1 MYFVGIDIS
10 KFKHDCFIATETGHV
25 IKDSFSFNNNQEGFN
40 HFLKILLSLD
50 QSQEIRIG
58 LEATGHYG
66 INLKLFLHEH
76 NFTFIEFN
84 PVLSERYRQVSS
96 LRKTKNDKIDAR
108 LISKM
113 LLSYDY
119 KTNSSISYH
128 ILKLKSLTRF
138 RKRLVKNRTVFK
150 ERLINILDIAFPEYS
165 KYFTQIWGKVSFYI
179 LKNYPTAK
187 DIANIDIDVVA
198 PIIYKLSKG
207 HYSMIKLM
215 KLIET
220 AKISIGFQNSY
231 HILELQLTIN
241 MIEQLDTSIEQIENE
256 IIQIM
261 SLYDFK
267 TATIPGIGIISAA
280 SIVSEFEDFT
290 KFQNSSQMLSFAGL
304 EPSTYQ
310 SGTQQTF
317 GHMVKR
323 GSSYLRETLMN
334 VVPYVMTYNS
344 TFYEYYRKKKN
355 EGKHHRVVLT
365 HLVKKL
371 IRVIYHLETKN
382 ISFDSSKIK

>member
-1 MYFVGIDIS
+1 MYLIGIDIS

-84 PVLSERYRQVSS
+84 PILSERYRQVSS

-150 ERLINILDIAFPEYS
+150 ERLINILDVAFPEYS

-231 HILELQLTIN
+231 HILELQLTIK
-241 MIEQLDTSIEQIENE
+241 MIEHLDTSIEQIENE

>member
-1 MYFVGIDIS
+1 MYLIGIDIS
-10 KFKHDCFIATETGHV
+10 KFKHDCFIATETGLV
-25 IKDSFSFNNNQEGFN
+25 IKDSFSFDNNQEGFKK
-40 HFLKILLSLD
+40 FLNVLLSLD
-50 QSQEIRIG
+50 QTQEIRIG

-66 INLKLFLHEH
+66 TNLKLFLHEN
-76 NFTFIEFN
+76 NFSFIEFN

-96 LRKTKNDKIDAR
+96 LRKTKNDKIDAK

-165 KYFTQIWGKVSFYI
+165 KHFTQVWGKVSFYI

-187 DIANIDIDVVA
+187 DIANINVEEVMTTIHS
-198 PIIYKLSKG
+198 LSKG

-215 KLIET
+215 KLIEA
-220 AKISIGFQNSY
+220 AKTSIGFKND
-231 HILELQLTIN
+231 HHVLELQLTIN
-241 MIEQLDTSIEQIENE
+241 MIEQLDSSIDKIENE
-256 IIQIM
+256 IIEIM
-261 SLYDFK
+261 NQYNFK

-280 SIVSEFEDFT
+280 SIVSEFEDFS
-290 KFQNSSQMLSFAGL
+290 KFQNPNQLLSFAGL
-304 EPSTYQ
+304 EPAIYQ
-310 SGTQQTF
+310 SGTQQTY

-323 GSSYLRETLMN
+323 GSSYLRETIMN
-334 VVPYVMTYNS
+334 IIPYVMAYNS
-344 TFYEYYRKKKN
+344 VFYEYYRKKKN
-355 EGKHHRVVLT
+355 EGKHHRVALT
-365 HLVKKL
+365 HLAKKL
-371 IRVIYHLETKN
+371 IRIIYHLETNN

>member
-1 MYFVGIDIS
+1 MYLIGIDIS
-10 KFKHDCFIATETGHV
+10 KFKHDCFIATETGLV
-25 IKDSFSFNNNQEGFN
+25 IKDSFSFDNNQEGFKK
-40 HFLKILLSLD
+40 FLNVLLSLD
-50 QSQEIRIG
+50 QTQEIRIG

-66 INLKLFLHEH
+66 TNLKLFLHEN
-76 NFTFIEFN
+76 NFSFIEFN

-96 LRKTKNDKIDAR
+96 LRKTKNDKIDAK

-150 ERLINILDIAFPEYS
+150 ERLINILDITFPEYS
-165 KYFTQIWGKVSFYI
+165 KHFTQVWGKVSFYI

-187 DIANIDIDVVA
+187 DIANINVEEVMTTIHS
-198 PIIYKLSKG
+198 LSKG

-220 AKISIGFQNSY
+220 AKTSIGFKNDY
-231 HILELQLTIN
+231 PVLELQLTIN
-241 MIEQLDTSIEQIENE
+241 MIEQLDSSIDKIENE
-256 IIQIM
+256 IIEIM
-261 SLYDFK
+261 NQYNFK

-280 SIVSEFEDFT
+280 SIVSEYEDFS
-290 KFQNSSQMLSFAGL
+290 KFQNPNQLLSFAGL
-304 EPSTYQ
+304 EPAIYQ
-310 SGTQQTF
+310 SGTQQTY

-323 GSSYLRETLMN
+323 GSSYLRETIMN
-334 VVPYVMTYNS
+334 IIPYVMAYNS
-344 TFYEYYRKKKN
+344 VFYEYYRKKKS
-355 EGKHHRVVLT
+355 EGKHHRVALT
-365 HLVKKL
+365 HLAKKL
-371 IRVIYHLETKN
+371 IRIIYHLETNN

>member
-1 MYFVGIDIS
+1 MYLIGIDIS
-10 KFKHDCFIATETGHV
+10 KFKHDCFIATETGLV
-25 IKDSFSFNNNQEGFN
+25 IKDSFSFDNNQEGFKK
-40 HFLKILLSLD
+40 FLNVLLSLD
-50 QSQEIRIG
+50 QTQEIRIG

-66 INLKLFLHEH
+66 TNLKLFLHEN
-76 NFTFIEFN
+76 NFSFIEFN

-96 LRKTKNDKIDAR
+96 LRKTKNDKIDAK

-150 ERLINILDIAFPEYS
+150 EWLINILDITFPEYS
-165 KYFTQIWGKVSFYI
+165 KHFTQVWGKVSFYI

-187 DIANIDIDVVA
+187 DIANINVEEVMTTIHS
-198 PIIYKLSKG
+198 LSKG

-220 AKISIGFQNSY
+220 AKTSIGFKNDY
-231 HILELQLTIN
+231 HVLELQLTIN
-241 MIEQLDTSIEQIENE
+241 MIEQLDSSIDKIENE
-256 IIQIM
+256 IIEIM
-261 SLYDFK
+261 NQYNFK

-280 SIVSEFEDFT
+280 SIVSEYEDFS
-290 KFQNSSQMLSFAGL
+290 KFQNPNQLLSFAGL
-304 EPSTYQ
+304 EPAIYQ
-310 SGTQQTF
+310 SGTQQTY

-323 GSSYLRETLMN
+323 GSSYLRETIMN
-334 VVPYVMTYNS
+334 IIPYVMAYNS
-344 TFYEYYRKKKN
+344 VFYEYYRKKKS
-355 EGKHHRVVLT
+355 EGKHHRVALT
-365 HLVKKL
+365 HLAKKL
-371 IRVIYHLETKN
+371 IRIIYHLETNN

>member
-1 MYFVGIDIS
+1 MYLIGIDIS
-10 KFKHDCFIATETGHV
+10 KFKHDCFIATETGNV

-84 PVLSERYRQVSS
+84 PILSERYRQVSS
-96 LRKTKNDKIDAR
+96 LRKAKNDKIDAR

-150 ERLINILDIAFPEYS
+150 ERLINILDVAFPEYS

-207 HYSMIKLM
+207 HYSMVKLM

>member
-1 MYFVGIDIS
+1 MYLIGIDIS
-10 KFKHDCFIATETGHV
+10 KFKHDCFIATETGLV
-25 IKDSFSFNNNQEGFN
+25 IKDSFSFDNNQEGFKK
-40 HFLKILLSLD
+40 FLNVLLSLD
-50 QSQEIRIG
+50 QTQEIRIG
-58 LEATGHYG
+58 IEATGHYG
-66 INLKLFLHEH
+66 TNLKLFLHEN
-76 NFTFIEFN
+76 NFSFIEFN

-96 LRKTKNDKIDAR
+96 LRKTKNDKIDAK

-165 KYFTQIWGKVSFYI
+165 KHFTQVWGKVSFYI

-187 DIANIDIDVVA
+187 DIANINVEEVMTTIHS
-198 PIIYKLSKG
+198 LSKG

-220 AKISIGFQNSY
+220 AKTSIGFKNDY
-231 HILELQLTIN
+231 HVLELQLTIN
-241 MIEQLDTSIEQIENE
+241 MIEQLDSSIDKIENE
-256 IIQIM
+256 IIEIM
-261 SLYDFK
+261 NQYNFK

-280 SIVSEFEDFT
+280 SIVSEYEDFS
-290 KFQNSSQMLSFAGL
+290 KFQNPNQLLSFAGL
-304 EPSTYQ
+304 EPAIYQ
-310 SGTQQTF
+310 SGTQQTY

-323 GSSYLRETLMN
+323 GSSYLRETIMN
-334 VVPYVMTYNS
+334 IIPYVMAYNS
-344 TFYEYYRKKKN
+344 VFYEYYRKKKS
-355 EGKHHRVVLT
+355 EGKHHRVALT
-365 HLVKKL
+365 HLAKKL
-371 IRVIYHLETKN
+371 IRIIYHLETNN

>member
-1 MYFVGIDIS
+1 MYLIGIDIS
-10 KFKHDCFIATETGHV
+10 KFKHDCFIATETGLV
-25 IKDSFSFNNNQEGFN
+25 IKDSFSFDNNQEGFKK
-40 HFLKILLSLD
+40 FLNVLLSLD
-50 QSQEIRIG
+50 QTQEIRIG

-66 INLKLFLHEH
+66 TNLKLFLHEN
-76 NFTFIEFN
+76 NFSFIEFN

-96 LRKTKNDKIDAR
+96 LRKTKTDKIDAK

-165 KYFTQIWGKVSFYI
+165 KHFTQVWGKVSFYI

-187 DIANIDIDVVA
+187 DIANINVEEVMTTIHS
-198 PIIYKLSKG
+198 LSKG

-220 AKISIGFQNSY
+220 AKTSIGFKNDY
-231 HILELQLTIN
+231 HVLELQLTIN
-241 MIEQLDTSIEQIENE
+241 MIEQLDSSIDKIENE
-256 IIQIM
+256 IIEIM
-261 SLYDFK
+261 NQYNFK

-280 SIVSEFEDFT
+280 SIVSEYEDFS
-290 KFQNSSQMLSFAGL
+290 KFQNPNQLLSFAGL
-304 EPSTYQ
+304 EPAIYQ
-310 SGTQQTF
+310 SGTQQTY

-323 GSSYLRETLMN
+323 GSSYLRETIMN
-334 VVPYVMTYNS
+334 IIPYVMAYNS
-344 TFYEYYRKKKN
+344 VFYEYYRKKKS
-355 EGKHHRVVLT
+355 EGKHHRVALT
-365 HLVKKL
+365 HLAKKL
-371 IRVIYHLETKN
+371 IRIIYHLETNN

>member
-1 MYFVGIDIS
+1 MYLIGIDIS
-10 KFKHDCFIATETGHV
+10 KFKHDCFIATETGLV
-25 IKDSFSFNNNQEGFN
+25 IKDSFSFDNNQEGFKK
-40 HFLKILLSLD
+40 FLNVLLSLD
-50 QSQEIRIG
+50 QTQEIRIG

-66 INLKLFLHEH
+66 TNLKLFLHEN
-76 NFTFIEFN
+76 NFSCIEFN

-96 LRKTKNDKIDAR
+96 LRKTKNDKIDAK

-165 KYFTQIWGKVSFYI
+165 KHFTQVWGKVSFYI

-187 DIANIDIDVVA
+187 DIANINVEEVMTTIHS
-198 PIIYKLSKG
+198 LSKG

-220 AKISIGFQNSY
+220 AKTSIGFKNDY
-231 HILELQLTIN
+231 HVLELQLTIN
-241 MIEQLDTSIEQIENE
+241 MIEQLDSSIDKIENE
-256 IIQIM
+256 IIEIM
-261 SLYDFK
+261 NQYNFK

-280 SIVSEFEDFT
+280 SIVSEYEDFS
-290 KFQNSSQMLSFAGL
+290 KFQNPNQLLSFAGL
-304 EPSTYQ
+304 EPAIYQ
-310 SGTQQTF
+310 SGTQQTY

-323 GSSYLRETLMN
+323 GSSYLRETIMN
-334 VVPYVMTYNS
+334 IIPYVMAYNS
-344 TFYEYYRKKKN
+344 VFYEYYRKKKS
-355 EGKHHRVVLT
+355 EGKHHRVALT
-365 HLVKKL
+365 HLAKKL
-371 IRVIYHLETKN
+371 IRIIYHLETNN